1 MTFLYWTTTI
11 PLSLQ
16 SDKTRPD
23 RRHQPR
29 VFFYVQHLLGTGHIK
44 RAALLADAMRAGGM
58 DIHMVS
64 GGIITPDL
72 LDIPADIQL
81 PALRAKDP
89 SFSALVDE
97 NGKEVGEAWKDERRR
112 ILLDHYRRL
121 EPQIVVIETFPFGRR
136 NFRFELIPLLN
147 EIHQSTPK
155 PLVVCSVRDIVQARS
170 PQRIAETAELLRTR
184 FDHIMVHGD
193 PEIVRFEESFPAVE
207 QIRRRLSYTG
217 YVAPPWR
224 APEGIRGRNE
234 VLVSGGGGAVS
245 ATLLAT
251 AIKARPLSR
260 LNKNLWRILAGP
272 NIPQRIFDALEADA
286 GEGIVVE
293 RNRADFA
300 MLLRN
305 CAISVSQC
313 GYNTAIDLIQSGVRS
328 VVVPFEGSGETEQLL
343 RARKLAQRGLVQL
356 LTETEL
362 TPGSLAG
369 AIDHCSSQPSP
380 GQPGLNLD
388 GAARSARFISDIWQT
403 SISNGVEVSSQ

>member
-1 MTFLYWTTTI
+1 M
-11 PLSLQ
+11 
-16 SDKTRPD
+16 
-23 RRHQPR
+23 
-29 VFFYVQHLLGTGHIK
+29 FFYVQHLLGTGHIK
-44 RAALLADAMRAGGM
+44 RAALLSDAMRTGGM
-58 DIHMVS
+58 DVHMVS
-64 GGIITPDL
+64 GGIIPPDL
-72 LDIPADIQL
+72 LDAPAVIQL

-97 NGKEVGEAWKDERRR
+97 SGTAVDATWKDERCR
-112 ILLDHYRRL
+112 ILLDHYKRL
-121 EPQIVVIETFPFGRR
+121 EPEIVVIESFPFGRR
-136 NFRFELIPLLN
+136 KFKFELMPLLN
-147 EIHQSTPK
+147 EIHRSTPK

-170 PQRIAETAELLRTR
+170 TKKIAETAELLRTR

-207 QIRRRLSYTG
+207 QIRRQLYYTG
-217 YVAPPWR
+217 YVAPPQR
-224 APEGIRGRNE
+224 APEGTPGRNE

-245 ATLLAT
+245 AGLLAT

-293 RNRADFA
+293 RNRTDFA
-300 MLLRN
+300 LLLRN
-305 CAISVSQC
+305 CVMSVSQC
-313 GYNTAIDLIQSGVRS
+313 GYNTAIDLIQSGTRS

-362 TPGSLAG
+362 TPGSLAR
-369 AIDHCSSQPSP
+369 AIDLCSTQPPP
-380 GQPGLNLD
+380 GQSGLNLE
-388 GAARSARFISDIWQT
+388 GAARSARFISDIWQA
-403 SISNGVEVSSQ
+403 SLSRGGACK